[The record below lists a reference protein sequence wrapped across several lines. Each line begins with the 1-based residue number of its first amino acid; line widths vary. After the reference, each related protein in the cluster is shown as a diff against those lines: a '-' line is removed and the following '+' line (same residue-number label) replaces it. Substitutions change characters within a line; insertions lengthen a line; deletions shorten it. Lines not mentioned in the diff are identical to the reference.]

1 LHCWEQEMLGK
12 RSPQGDLFTA
22 DAQYLKFVGEDSF
35 YGFLAREGGRLFRDE
50 DFAALYCEDN
60 GRTSVPPS
68 LLAIALLLQ
77 TYDRVSDEEA
87 KARADFD
94 LRWKVAL
101 GIEIDRRPFAKS
113 TLQLFRAQLV
123 IHEGA
128 RAIFVRSL
136 EYAKGLGYLKGRK
149 MRAALDTTHIL
160 GRGAQEDTY
169 NLMAEGIRI
178 LSRELARAEAGEW
191 EAWLGA
197 HDLSRYAEPSIKG
210 ATEVDWESAASREEF
225 LSGLIGDGQRLLET
239 ARQMRS
245 QLEAD
250 SEADRRIAE
259 AGALLTQL
267 LWQDVEPAEC
277 AYKIKQ
283 GTAKDRIPSAH
294 DPEMRHGHKSH
305 GKTFTGHKAGIAV
318 DPESQLIT
326 AVGVTA
332 GNASDGEG
340 AAQLVQQS
348 EANTGLEV
356 EQVIGD
362 TAYGSMAVREELGEC
377 ASGAS
382 ERREVIA
389 PTVKPG
395 SHRIIDGERQQVI
408 TKAEFEID
416 TENDVVRCPMGEE
429 TRAWRWVWVKPD
441 AHKSKVRVKRFTFAK
456 EVCRGCTRSGECVRD
471 KRRRGRFITLHPQE
485 AQLQAARAFEQTDYF
500 RQQYRR
506 RVVVEHR
513 IARLVRLGMRQ
524 ARYFGRAK
532 TLLQLLLAATVAN
545 LTLLAGKL
553 ADRKRRGGGADPA
566 AVFSALRAATST
578 LIMALSGL
586 LGRGLGRVRSISH
599 RWENPRRPLP
609 PTIAPLISG
618 GSRPGF

>member
-1 LHCWEQEMLGK
+1 MDGEEERQTLHCWEQEMLGK

-22 DAQYLKFVGEDSF
+22 DIQYLKFVGEDSF
-35 YGFLAREGGRLFRDE
+35 YGFLAREGRRLFRDE

-77 TYDRVSDEEA
+77 THDRVSDEEA

-101 GIEIDRRPFAKS
+101 GIEIDTRPFAKS

-128 RAIFVRSL
+128 RAMFVRSL
-136 EYAKGLGYLKGRK
+136 EYAKSLGHLRRRRI
-149 MRAALDTTHIL
+149 RAALDTTHIL

-178 LSRELARAEAGEW
+178 LSRELAKLQAMEW
-191 EAWLGA
+191 QGWLGA
-197 HDLSRYAEPSIKG
+197 HDLSRYAQPSIKG
-210 ATEVDWESAASREEF
+210 AAEVDWDDPASREGF
-225 LSGLIGDGQRLLET
+225 LSGLIGDGGRLLET
-239 ARQMRS
+239 GQQVRA

-250 SEADRRIAE
+250 SEADRRIAQAAE
-259 AGALLTQL
+259 LLSQL
-267 LWQDVEPAEC
+267 LWQDVEPTERG
-277 AYKIKQ
+277 YRIKQ
-283 GTAKDRIPSAH
+283 GTARDRIPSAH
-294 DPEMRHGHKSH
+294 DPECRHGHKSQ
-305 GKTFTGHKAGIAV
+305 GKNFTGHKAGVAV

-326 AVGVTA
+326 AVQVIA
-332 GNASDGEG
+332 GNESDGAS
-340 AAQLVQQS
+340 AAQLVQES
-348 EANTGLEV
+348 EANTGLDV

-362 TAYGSMAVREELGEC
+362 TAYGGMQVRQEMGE
-377 ASGAS
+377 
-382 ERREVIA
+382 REVIA

-395 SHRIIDGERQQVI
+395 SHRTIDGERQL
-408 TKAEFEID
+408 TKVDFEID
-416 TENDVVRCPMGEE
+416 VEHDLVRCPMGQEAQ
-429 TRAWRWVWVKPD
+429 AWRWVWVTPG

-456 EVCRGCTRSGECVRD
+456 EVCRACPCYRECVQD

-485 AQLQAARAFEQTDYF
+485 AQLQVARVLERTEYF
-500 RQQYRR
+500 RQHYRR

-545 LTLLAGKL
+545 LTLIAGKL

-566 AVFSALRAATST
+566 AVFSALRAATSALT
-578 LIMALSGL
+578 MALSGL
-586 LGRGLGRVRSISH
+586 FGRGLEMVRSISH
-599 RWENPRRPLP
+599 RWENPRQPLP

-618 GSRPGF
+618 GSRPDF

>member
-1 LHCWEQEMLGK
+1 MHCWEQEMLGK
-12 RSPQGDLFTA
+12 RSPQGDLFGA

-50 DFAALYCEDN
+50 DFAALYCLDN

-77 TYDRVSDEEA
+77 THDRVSDEEA
-87 KARADFD
+87 KRRADMD
-94 LRWKVAL
+94 LGWKVAL

-136 EYAKGLGYLKGRK
+136 EYAKGLGHLKGRK

-178 LSRELARAEAGEW
+178 LSRELAKLQAMEW
-191 EAWLGA
+191 EGWLGA
-197 HDLSRYAEPSIKG
+197 HDLARYAEPSIKG
-210 ATEVDWESAASREEF
+210 AAEVDWESAASREEF
-225 LSGLIGDGQRLLET
+225 LSGLIGDGGRLLET
-239 ARQMRS
+239 ARQVRA

-250 SEADRRIAE
+250 SEADRRLAE
-259 AGALLTQL
+259 AAELLSKL
-267 LWQDVEPAEC
+267 LWQDVEPTERG
-277 AYKIKQ
+277 YRIKQ
-283 GTAKDRIPSAH
+283 GTARDRIPSAH
-294 DPEMRHGHKSH
+294 DPECRHGHKSH
-305 GKTFTGHKAGIAV
+305 GKSFTGHKAGVAV

-326 AVGVTA
+326 AVQVMA
-332 GNASDGEG
+332 GNESDGAS
-340 AAQLVQQS
+340 AAQLVQDS

-362 TAYGSMAVREELGEC
+362 TAYGGMQVREQLGEC

-395 SHRIIDGERQQVI
+395 SHRTIDGERQL
-408 TKAEFEID
+408 TKVDFGID
-416 TENDVVRCPMGEE
+416 VEHDLVRCPMGQE
-429 TRAWRWVWVKPD
+429 TRAWRWVFVTPG
-441 AHKSKVRVKRFTFAK
+441 AGQSPLRVKRFAFAK
-456 EVCRGCTRSGECVRD
+456 EVCRACPRRGDCTRD
-471 KRRRGRFITLHPQE
+471 KRQRGRLITLHPQE

-545 LTLLAGKL
+545 LTLIAGKL

-578 LIMALSGL
+578 LTMALSGL
-586 LGRGLGRVRSISH
+586 LRRGLGRVRSISH